1 MRTAGH
7 FDQDTIRAYLPAPL
21 VDQWAR
27 CPDQQPVWG
36 AWLSGSLMFC
46 DISGF
51 TAMSENLAR
60 LGKEG
65 AELMAGVLNRFFERM
80 IALAGGWGGAQMKF
94 GGDAMLLLYSG
105 EGHAERAA
113 AAGLEMQAAMAD
125 FKHLVVGPDTYRL
138 RMRIAIHS
146 GRFFGASVGQPDGV
160 LHYMLVG
167 PDVNRTAEIEGAG
180 DPGQVV
186 LSAPAA
192 AQMGHSCRLTP
203 LKSGVSRV
211 RSLEPPPRPARGEA
225 LAAPRDVLK
234 RYLLP
239 PLAAQLVGHHLPGL
253 SGEHRRVTAVFINL
267 LGISPMLEAHGEA
280 QALTQ
285 ADAYVKILVEVL
297 DRHGGFLA
305 GSDLAQEGDKLIC
318 LFGAPVSVEDGE
330 ASALRA
336 VLELDRQ
343 LAAAGLA
350 LRHRVGISAGF
361 VFAGEIG
368 SSSRREY
375 TVIGDSVNLAAR
387 LMAAASPGEILVSK
401 PTIERAGSGFEVRRL
416 KPLRVKGKAAP
427 VAVFRLARAEP
438 EPRRQL
444 AGSESIPL
452 VGREEELAALLRL
465 AQDVSS
471 HSRRRAA
478 YICGDAGIGKS
489 RLTAEVSARL
499 EADGWQAT
507 WASCQMHTSRMP
519 FAPWREPLRRLLGIA
534 SDDSPRVAA
543 EKLGAAVARA
553 APEKAFIGSLVGGL
567 LALPVEEDPSLA
579 SLEPANR
586 RGLLTSLL
594 IDLIVAAAN
603 ERPLLLLFEDAHW
616 ADSSSM
622 DLLAAI
628 LTHQESRLFAIVTSR
643 IAQPAPFLVEAGEP
657 AVIHLRELAPEAS
670 RSLIASAANLSG
682 ADLDRVIARAQ
693 GNPLFLHEIARS
705 GVVSGESLPDNV
717 NDVILARLDRL
728 PQEEKAV
735 LRLASVIGS
744 TFSLEALR
752 ALAAG
757 SLNSH
762 AIAQA
767 LQELQALGFT
777 RSDTAESSSLFFS
790 HVLTREV
797 AYETLPYAQRR
808 QLHRRAAHYIE
819 GREAAL
825 EAVCELLL
833 HHYQL
838 AEDAPKVVRFAAM
851 SGDRAAAVF
860 AADQAMEYYNLSL
873 VTLAGLSG
881 GFERDRSLL
890 LERLGDCLD
899 TAGRHG
905 DAAGMFINSLNEW
918 RAGRHRSRL
927 VDAAPAPRP
936 HEADL
941 CRKVAV
947 SYERRSDY
955 DESLNWVN
963 EAIRVLPTRPGITAA
978 QVRSTKSLV
987 LFRKGLYEQAISW
1000 GRMGLALAR
1009 GRKDL
1014 RQQAYAHHVLSGSY
1028 RELGKLK
1035 QALYHDRS
1043 SARLYHELG
1052 DLPGLARANSNL
1064 GLSYQMLGV
1073 LDAARY
1079 HYEVAL
1085 SADERIANVSHA
1097 AIVRNNI
1104 AEVLLV
1110 QGQLAEAEAHL
1121 NEVVDAHRK
1130 GIART
1135 ALAGLAEVNL
1145 SRCSLRRGDLTA
1157 AWRHVQRGLRLLK
1170 SVGAEGLHTE
1180 ALLQRVEL
1188 RLAEG
1193 DANRARRD
1201 VRRILKTVRELEAG
1215 VLEARAERLLGRA
1228 EAVLDDDEASRSH
1241 LRQSVLIARHAGAGY
1256 EEALA
1261 LIEFGRVLLASPGS
1275 RGRAGQLLRRAASIL
1290 SRMDAVI
1297 DLADIERLQTE
1308 LLPAPDS
1315 R

>member
-1 MRTAGH
+1 MRTADH
-7 FDQDTIRAYLPAPL
+7 FDQDTLRAYLPATL
-21 VDQWAR
+21 VDHWAR

-80 IALAGGWGGAQMKF
+80 IALADGWGGAQMKF
-94 GGDAMLLLYSG
+94 GGDAMLLFYSG
-105 EGHAERAA
+105 ERHAERAV
-113 AAGLEMQAAMAD
+113 AAGLEMQAAMKD
-125 FKHLVVGPDTYRL
+125 FKHLVVGRDMYRL
-138 RMRIAIHS
+138 QMRIAIHS
-146 GRFFGASVGQPDGV
+146 GRFFGASVGQADGV

-167 PDVNRTAEIEGAG
+167 PDVNRTAQIEGAG

-186 LSAPAA
+186 LSASSA
-192 AQMGHSCRLTP
+192 AQMGPQCRLAP

-211 RSLEPPPRPARGEA
+211 RRLEPPPRPESGAVKD
-225 LAAPRDVLK
+225 APRDVLK

-239 PLAAQLVGHHLPGL
+239 SLATPLFDHRLPSL

-267 LGISPMLEAHGEA
+267 LGISPALEAQGED

-285 ADAYVKILVEVL
+285 ADAYVKILIEVL
-297 DRHGGFLA
+297 ERHGGFLA

-343 LAAAGLA
+343 LTASGLA
-350 LRHRVGISAGF
+350 LRHRIGISAGS

-387 LMAAASPGEILVSK
+387 LMAAASPSEILVSK
-401 PTIERAGSGFEVRRL
+401 ATIERAGSGFEARRL
-416 KPLRVKGKAAP
+416 KPLQVKGKAAP
-427 VAVFRLARAEP
+427 VPVFRLTRAEP
-438 EPRRQL
+438 ELHREP
-444 AGSESIPL
+444 AGAESIPL

-465 AQDVSS
+465 AEDASS

-478 YICGDAGIGKS
+478 YLCGDAGIGKS
-489 RLTAEVSARL
+489 RLTAEISTRL
-499 EADGWQAT
+499 EAAGWQAT
-507 WASCQMHTSRMP
+507 WASCQMHTSRTP
-519 FAPWREPLRRLLGIA
+519 FGPWREPLRRLLGIDA
-534 SDDSPRVAA
+534 NDGPRVAA
-543 EKLGAAVARA
+543 EKLGAAIAKA

-567 LALPVEEDPSLA
+567 LALPFDEDPSLA
-579 SLEPANR
+579 SLEPAER
-586 RGLLTSLL
+586 RGLLISLL
-594 IDLIVAAAN
+594 DELIVAASN

-628 LTHQESRLFAIVTSR
+628 LTHKESRLFAIVTSR
-643 IAQPAPFLVEAGEP
+643 NARPAPSIVQAVEP
-657 AVIHLRELAPEAS
+657 TVIHLHELAVAAS
-670 RSLIASAANLSG
+670 RSLIASATNLSG
-682 ADLDRVIARAQ
+682 ADLERVVARAQ
-693 GNPLFLHEIARS
+693 GNPLYLHEIARI
-705 GVVSGESLPDNV
+705 GIVAGGSLPDNV

-728 PQEEKAV
+728 PPEEKAV

-744 TFSLEALR
+744 TFSLEALD

-757 SLNSH
+757 SLNNH
-762 AIAQA
+762 VVAQA
-767 LQELQALGFT
+767 LEELQTLGFT
-777 RSDTAESSSLFFS
+777 RRHTTESSSFFFS

-808 QLHRRAAHYIE
+808 QLHRRVAQYIE
-819 GREAAL
+819 GRETAP
-825 EAVCELLL
+825 EPVCELLL
-833 HHYQL
+833 HHYEL
-838 AEDAPKVVRFAAM
+838 AEDAPKVVRYGAM
-851 SGDRAAAVF
+851 SGGRAAAVF
-860 AADQAMEYYNLSL
+860 ATDQAMEYYSLSL
-873 VTLAGLSG
+873 ATLAGLSG
-881 GFERDRSLL
+881 RFERDRSLL
-890 LERLGDCLD
+890 LERLADCLD
-899 TAGRHG
+899 TVGRHG
-905 DAAGMFINSLNEW
+905 EAAEMFITSLNEW

-927 VDAAPAPRP
+927 VDAGPAPRP

-963 EAIRVLPTRPGITAA
+963 EAIRVLPKRPGLVGA
-978 QVRSTKSLV
+978 QVYATKSLA
-987 LFRKGLYEQAISW
+987 LFRKGLYHHAVLW
-1000 GRMGLALAR
+1000 GRRGLSAASR
-1009 GRKDL
+1009 GDDL
-1014 RQQAYAHHVLSGSY
+1014 RQQAYAHHILSGSH
-1028 RELGKLK
+1028 RELGRLK
-1035 QALYHDRS
+1035 RALYHDRS

-1052 DLPGLARANSNL
+1052 DLPGIARANSNL

-1079 HYEVAL
+1079 HYQVAL
-1085 SADERIANVSHA
+1085 NADERVANVSHA
-1097 AIVRNNI
+1097 AIVRNNM

-1110 QGQLAEAEAHL
+1110 QGYLGEAEAHL
-1121 NEVVDAHRK
+1121 NEVVAAHRK

-1145 SRCSLRRGDLTA
+1145 SRCSLRQGDLTT
-1157 AWRHVQRGLRLLK
+1157 AWRHLGRGLRLLK

-1188 RLAEG
+1188 WLAEG

-1201 VRRILKTVRELEAG
+1201 VRRILKIVRELEAG

-1228 EAVLDDDEASRSH
+1228 EAALGAPEASRSH
-1241 LRQSVLIARHAGAGY
+1241 LRQSIVIARHSGAGY

-1261 LIEFGRVLLASPGS
+1261 LIELGRVLLASPRG
-1275 RGRAGQLLRRAASIL
+1275 RGRASRPLQRAASIL
-1290 SRMDAVI
+1290 SRMDAII
-1297 DLADIERLQTE
+1297 DLADVGRLQQAGSV
-1308 LLPAPDS
+1308 P
-1315 R
+1315 